1 MMLATLLVDKECPE
15 TSRRELFIVVA
26 LRSSTLLLVAQPA
39 SQIAITCS
47 KMMNEQ
53 QITAKVDQLYYHMF
67 SGMLGPD
74 EEKPHQII
82 APYLY
87 LGNIGDAYN
96 IEKLIEKKITNVIN
110 AADPSLEGK
119 FKYYIIIQNLL

>member
-1 MMLATLLVDKECPE
+1 
-15 TSRRELFIVVA
+15 
-26 LRSSTLLLVAQPA
+26 
-39 SQIAITCS
+39 
-47 KMMNEQ
+47 MMNEQ
-53 QITAKVDQLYYHMF
+53 QITSKVDQLYYHMF

-119 FKYYIIIQNLL
+119 FKYYIIIQNLF